1 MAGGPIDVQ
10 QGDGDR
16 PVITYL
22 RVTNMHFRSTGP
34 DLCIA
39 DRKAHPMIQ
48 RNIQRI
54 TTAPFHPGFL
64 GEGHRAAAVVDG
76 QDFPRTDPFIILMDD
91 RLDLPGGEPV
101 GGPHP
106 HAGFETATFVLQGSG
121 AHWPTGSYELMTAGK
136 GIVHTE
142 EITDPTNV
150 RILQLWLALPP
161 EQRWAEPRWQRIL
174 VEQVPTHRTDGA
186 EVRVYSGSSH
196 GFSSPIRNHTPFT
209 LLDVHLRAGS
219 STTLEVPAAYR
230 GFLLMI
236 DGTVDAAGTELRTD
250 QAGWLDAHS
259 AEDTSAITLRAITDA
274 RVLLYAARP
283 HGAPIVSHGPFIG
296 DSQAD
301 IMRLYQE
308 YRQGKMPHLND
319 LAQDRKAL
327 YDGADVQFDPR

>member
-1 MAGGPIDVQ
+1 M
-10 QGDGDR
+10 
-16 PVITYL
+16 IT
-22 RVTNMHFRSTGP
+22 RTIANVTS
-34 DLCIA
+34 
-39 DRKAHPMIQ
+39 
-48 RNIQRI
+48 
-54 TTAPFHPGFL
+54 APLQPGFL
-64 GEGHRAAAVVDG
+64 GEGHLAAAVVDG
-76 QDFPRTDPFIILMDD
+76 RDFQHSDPFIMLMDD

-121 AHWPTGSYELMTAGK
+121 EHWPTGSYELMTAGK

-142 EITDPTNV
+142 EISDPTNV

-161 EQRWAEPRWQRIL
+161 EQRWVEPRWQRITL
-174 VEQVPTHRTDGA
+174 DKVPTHRSDGA

-196 GFSSPIRNHTPFT
+196 GLKSPIDNHTPFT
-209 LLDVHLRAGS
+209 LLDIHLRAGA
-219 STTLEVPAAYR
+219 STTLEVPASYT

-236 DGTVDAAGTELRTD
+236 AGSVDAGGTPLEAD
-250 QAGWLDAHS
+250 QTGWLDRPEGDGNSMIMLHA
-259 AEDTSAITLRAITDA
+259 ATDA
-274 RVLLYAARP
+274 RVLLYAGRP

-319 LAQDRKAL
+319 LSPDRKVQ
-327 YDGADVQFDPR
+327 YDSVRA